1 MAHQIPFK
9 NFKIRGGVTFQV
21 SEDLVCS
28 VSFIR
33 AVEFSNECSFL
44 KELVAVNCGDGL
56 HRKDDVG
63 ADGERNGSDM
73 RNYLRPGS
81 F

>member
-33 AVEFSNECSFL
+33 AVELSNECSFL

-56 HRKDDVG
+56 QRKMTWT
-63 ADGERNGSDM
+63 A
-73 RNYLRPGS
+73 
-81 F
+81 

>member
-1 MAHQIPFK
+1 VEH
-9 NFKIRGGVTFQV
+9 GGDGVYTDL
-21 SEDLVCS
+21 SGLGDIEDQGENS
-28 VSFIR
+28 R
-33 AVEFSNECSFL
+33 Q
-44 KELVAVNCGDGL
+44 ELVAVNCGDGL